1 MRREDLEQRQE
12 HNKYLN
18 IDTFVQ
24 EEQGY
29 VSFIYDSVSPI
40 SRDLQVASWLTA
52 YKPHLLSSYDR

>member
-29 VSFIYDSVSPI
+29 ITFIYDSVSPI
-40 SRDLQVASWLTA
+40 SRDLQVASSA
-52 YKPHLLSSYDR
+52 YKPHLLSSYDG